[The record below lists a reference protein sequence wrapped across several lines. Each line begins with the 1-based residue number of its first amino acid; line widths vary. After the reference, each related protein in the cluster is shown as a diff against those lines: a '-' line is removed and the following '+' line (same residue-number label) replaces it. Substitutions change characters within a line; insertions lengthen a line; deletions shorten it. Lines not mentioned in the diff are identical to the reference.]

1 MKEII
6 KHWIKELFSKQ
17 DLLYLIEKELREA
30 SMALLQAES
39 AMEYAGSMVDYNTA
53 RVERLK
59 NRLKALESTQ

>member
-59 NRLKALESTQ
+59 NRLKELESK